1 MNYLS
6 PGKNLWASDTGT
18 GWGQK
23 PLVFLACLSQH
34 GTSALWVSWDKESWG
49 PSIFGLPS
57 LCQICTHM
65 SRAGWKKGAPTS
77 LKHSPAIQPLQI
89 RVGEDEKC
97 WLLDSLS
104 RIPYLLTGS
113 RVGKKP
119 HLLGHICSEW
129 REGDV
134 RAHAIDSFA
143 VLTEFSRLSWRNV
156 TSFALR
162 P

>member
-57 LCQICTHM
+57 LRQICTHM
-65 SRAGWKKGAPTS
+65 RRVGWKKGAPTS

-143 VLTEFSRLSWRNV
+143 VLTEFSRSSWRNV